1 MFDELAGVGV
11 EAVEVATLA
20 FAEEKIEGEGAFTR
34 TRKAGNDDHLIAGN
48 LKVEIL

>member
-1 MFDELAGVGV
+1 LFDKLASVGV

-20 FAEEKIEGEGAFTR
+20 FTEEKIEGEGTFAR
-34 TRKAGNDDHLIAGN
+34 TRKAGDDDHLIAGN